1 MVTSEISRPFVEL
14 PQQYS
19 RIQQVADWLY
29 DTTRRR
35 QPIRGLGTEVIH
47 PTVDSAA
54 VTVVYISD
62 THNTKLDLL
71 PPGDILV
78 HASDLSQFGTF
89 DELQAQLSWLAAL
102 SYKYKI
108 IIASNHDLLLDGVFV
123 AARPNRELERHVGK
137 RRGDLIWEDVR
148 YLEHEALELEV
159 KGRSVRVFGSP
170 WTPRCG
176 SWAFQYGPD
185 ATSPMRWL
193 RSVPPR
199 TDILLGHGPPRT
211 HLDDGGKGCDQL
223 LAVPGLNWL
232 CLGIF
237 MPREGWSGC
246 DMTGHSYGMR
256 LLRPEH
262 GDGGCHWPGWPSLS
276 SG

>member
-176 SWAFQYGPD
+176 SWAF
-185 ATSPMRWL
+185 
-193 RSVPPR
+193 
-199 TDILLGHGPPRT
+199 
-211 HLDDGGKGCDQL
+211 
-223 LAVPGLNWL
+223 
-232 CLGIF
+232 
-237 MPREGWSGC
+237 
-246 DMTGHSYGMR
+246 
-256 LLRPEH
+256 
-262 GDGGCHWPGWPSLS
+262 
-276 SG
+276 